1 MVLNG
6 IHKLM
11 VLLVLCTTVLE
22 YQVLYLVL
30 RIFLLWTLEAG
41 KTLRK
46 DVLLLTFILVCVK
59 EVEEEDLGVNFAKVV
74 STMAFFSTF
83 CSINHNY
90 TSVSTTMGRE
100 TILRVLTFMI
110 YEE

>member
-1 MVLNG
+1 M
-6 IHKLM
+6 
-11 VLLVLCTTVLE
+11 
-22 YQVLYLVL
+22 
-30 RIFLLWTLEAG
+30 
-41 KTLRK
+41 
-46 DVLLLTFILVCVK
+46 CVK

-83 CSINHNY
+83 GSINHNY
-90 TSVSTTMGRE
+90 TSVSTTMGWE

>member
-1 MVLNG
+1 MYYYV
-6 IHKLM
+6 
-11 VLLVLCTTVLE
+11 
-22 YQVLYLVL
+22 
-30 RIFLLWTLEAG
+30 
-41 KTLRK
+41 
-46 DVLLLTFILVCVK
+46 LTFILVCVK

-90 TSVSTTMGRE
+90 TSVSTTMGWE